1 VSNILISVAT
11 LSGNQIDN
19 KENDL
24 SLLLRKVVD
33 EYHRNLGSGSIE
45 VMLLVDEDAKILATT
60 SLCDMGTSIYD
71 LGVLSAALFGIAAEG
86 QERFGCEDFNTCL
99 MTWKD
104 RQIFAQSIGTVRV
117 ETENAKGGDNVA
129 DKRQKKERNLILA
142 AFTDERVN
150 IGLMRVKMKEV
161 AGEVLK
167 LVSKSQ
173 PSMRLLRAKEEE
185 IEELVKAL
193 AGETTIN

>member
-1 VSNILISVAT
+1 MISVAT

>member
-1 VSNILISVAT
+1 
-11 LSGNQIDN
+11 
-19 KENDL
+19 
-24 SLLLRKVVD
+24 
-33 EYHRNLGSGSIE
+33 
-45 VMLLVDEDAKILATT
+45 MLLVDEDAKILATT